1 VVETE
6 QKTRRLLAP
15 GTKLGRYEL
24 AFPLA
29 RGGMAEVHVARL
41 VGEGRFKLPVAIKVP
56 TADVADDPRFID
68 MLRDEAN
75 LSSLVK
81 SPYVVQ
87 TLDFVAH
94 EDMHFLAMELVVGVS
109 LRTLVRARRKLAL
122 EVPIPILL
130 SVIRDAL
137 RGLAATHKTRGPQ
150 GESLKLIHRDVSPHN
165 ILVGVDGRTRLADF
179 GIAHATQRHTHT
191 ATGEVKGKLLYFA
204 PEQLQGVTAD
214 ARIDVFALGMV
225 AYEILTGSHPF
236 AAENPLQIAMRMTET
251 PIPTLASLSLRGLS
265 PSLAAVLDR
274 AMQRNLDKRFIN
286 ADVMLDAFELAV
298 EASPRGQLA
307 SEREVG
313 EFVRATAQREVTE
326 VERRLSMLAAAD
338 DIAAVAHEL
347 ASNAQGAPR
356 QEQEPASIP
365 KEPIFDEA
373 RESHGGDAG
382 RERLDLDFVAVPQRA
397 RAAPKAPAV
406 EAVAPAPSNTPRM
419 VAIGLALI
427 VLALATLWLGP
438 YRVIALGLFAS
449 VCGVGVWLFQQQRRS

>member
-1 VVETE
+1 
-6 QKTRRLLAP
+6 
-15 GTKLGRYEL
+15 
-24 AFPLA
+24 
-29 RGGMAEVHVARL
+29 
-41 VGEGRFKLPVAIKVP
+41 
-56 TADVADDPRFID
+56 
-68 MLRDEAN
+68 
-75 LSSLVK
+75 
-81 SPYVVQ
+81 
-87 TLDFVAH
+87 
-94 EDMHFLAMELVVGVS
+94 
-109 LRTLVRARRKLAL
+109 
-122 EVPIPILL
+122 
-130 SVIRDAL
+130 
-137 RGLAATHKTRGPQ
+137 
-150 GESLKLIHRDVSPHN
+150 
-165 ILVGVDGRTRLADF
+165 
-179 GIAHATQRHTHT
+179 
-191 ATGEVKGKLLYFA
+191 
-204 PEQLQGVTAD
+204 
-214 ARIDVFALGMV
+214 
-225 AYEILTGSHPF
+225 
-236 AAENPLQIAMRMTET
+236 MRMTET